1 MSFRSLAPVVVLIV
15 SALVLGACG
24 ASEEGD
30 TLGGEPALTAELVV
44 PPAEQEVVAATVPPT
59 ATAVPTA
66 TEAVEV
72 VKEVDEDEA
81 LRVHVANRSYNV
93 MGSDDAP
100 ITMFDFSDFL

>member
-1 MSFRSLAPVVVLIV
+1 MSFRSSALVVLALLT
-15 SALVLGACG
+15 ALVLGACG
-24 ASEEGD
+24 VSED
-30 TLGGEPALTAELVV
+30 DGELSGETVLTAELVV

-72 VKEVDEDEA
+72 VKEVDDEEA
-81 LRVHVANRSYNV
+81 LRVHVANRGYNV
-93 MGSDDAP
+93 MGSEDAP